1 MRFFIYIGARKM
13 GEEAQIKTYEMTQE
27 GYDELEAELDELVNV
42 KMKEIAKKLG
52 EAREQ
57 GDLSENA
64 EYDAAKNEQ
73 SEINGRIEK
82 IKQLLKGAKVVS
94 PDDIEKGRIGIG
106 STVKLMDMEF
116 KDEMEY
122 RIVGPTEAS
131 SLNNKLSNESPVG
144 RAIMG
149 HKKGD
154 TVKVETKAGIL
165 KYKILGVSNK
175 KKN

>member
-1 MRFFIYIGARKM
+1 MAD
-13 GEEAQIKTYEMTQE
+13 EAQVMRYEMTQE
-27 GYDELEAELDELVNV
+27 GYDELEKELDELTNV

-73 SEINGRIEK
+73 AEINGRIEK
-82 IKQLLKGAKVVS
+82 IKHMLKYAVVVKQDAK
-94 PDDIEKGRIGIG
+94 DKGRVSMG

-116 KDEMEY
+116 KEEMEFK
-122 RIVGPTEAS
+122 IVGSTEAN
-131 SLNNKLSNESPVG
+131 SLENKLSNESPVG
-144 RAIMG
+144 RAIIG

-154 TVKVETKAGIL
+154 TVKVETKVGVL
-165 KYKILGVSNK
+165 KYKILEVQPPK
-175 KKN
+175 Q